1 MIYKQFK
8 IANQIVQVEL
18 MDFVEESKYGDFT
31 DAKNLIR
38 IAKKI
43 KVDGEVIELTPEQI
57 ENTFWH
63 EVFHAF
69 QFFFDNDYNEGQAQV
84 YSNFMQELFASGK
97 EIEKE
102 EYTN

>member
-8 IANQIVQVEL
+8 IANQVVRVEL

-43 KVDGEVIELTPEQI
+43 KVEGEVVELTPEQI

-69 QFFFDNDYNEGQAQV
+69 QFFFDNDYNEAQAQS
-84 YSNFMQELFASGK
+84 YANFMQEVFATGNV
-97 EIEKE
+97 IEKDQ
-102 EYTN
+102 YTN